1 MTIKLFLAALTI
13 FASIVVNAQ
22 KLTVTVN
29 YVTNDGAANNNNIN
43 YQPNTILTWN
53 DFKGRPVA
61 ASEAAAL
68 TNAGFGVKLS
78 FRRVENTSQLV
89 INVNCT
95 FSRKDSWV
103 KPDNKTAYILNH
115 EQKHFD
121 IAYIHTVLFIQNLRK
136 ASFTNSNYAAVIE
149 KVYNETA
156 TAMTKAQYQYDGET
170 NHSRMETK
178 QKEWDEKISGQLA
191 AVIKGSE

>member
-1 MTIKLFLAALTI
+1 MTKKLFLAALTI

-22 KLTVTVN
+22 KLTVAVN
-29 YVTNDGAANNNNIN
+29 YVANDGTANNNNIN
-43 YQPNTILTWN
+43 YQPNTILSWA
-53 DFKGRPVA
+53 DFKGKPVV
-61 ASEAAAL
+61 ASDAAAL

-89 INVNCT
+89 INVSCT

-103 KPDNKTAYILNH
+103 KPGNKTAYILNH

-136 ASFTNSNYAAVIE
+136 ANFTNSNYAAVIE
-149 KVYNETA
+149 KVYKETA

-170 NHSRMETK
+170 SHSRVETK